1 MHICTYKHINTCLYT
16 DINIS
21 AYENMYISTYVHMNT
36 YTCID
41 MHKSTYVDLILSRE
55 EVAISSGP
63 PLFRG
68 SASPHNLSSRS
79 ARSHNPLFKGDF
91 KMRSKT
97 KRNSKN
103 HFQSYKSLDQILS
116 EISDPEELLEVQEF
130 LETPIDELPEEVT
143 SIKYFRRF
151 AD

>member
-1 MHICTYKHINTCLYT
+1 MFRRFALERRLLFPRGLSCL
-16 DINIS
+16 
-21 AYENMYISTYVHMNT
+21 
-36 YTCID
+36 
-41 MHKSTYVDLILSRE
+41 E
-55 EVAISSGP
+55 EAHVP
-63 PLFRG
+63 TT
-68 SASPHNLSSRS
+68 SPEEAHVPTTHL
-79 ARSHNPLFKGDF
+79 KGDF

-103 HFQSYKSLDQILS
+103 HFQSYKSLDQILQ

-143 SIKYFRRF
+143 SLSYFRRF